1 MTKLAWVAEDAS
13 GNIFAVG
20 LRQPGSDATEYGGI
34 FLSFLD
40 SENFDHYSLAYV
52 MKLDGTTGAKIWEFD
67 VPKEASAVQTGVLRL
82 GFEKNVF
89 QILISEKK
97 FQKKI
102 SNNKTS

>member
-34 FLSFLD
+34 FSISD

-67 VPKEASAVQTGVLRL
+67 VPKEASAAQAAVVRL

-89 QILISEKK
+89 QILIREKK
-97 FQKKI
+97 FQKRIKQ
-102 SNNKTS
+102 